1 MDNRGDTALHDA
13 PPKPV
18 AAAAAM
24 EERGRLDAYDAFFRA
39 QYDALVGFLR
49 RRSRTNE
56 DAEDAAQESFARL
69 TRYCASYPLAAW
81 KATLY
86 RIAINVVNDQS
97 RKARTHCVQ
106 QHVPLDDQ
114 EIESDQP
121 TAEEAA
127 AAAQQ
132 RALLR
137 EAILALP
144 PKCRQVYLL
153 VRLRGMTNVQAASH
167 CGISVRM
174 VEKHLASALIHI
186 RRRFGSGAPDAY
198 QEHGKRDE

>member
-1 MDNRGDTALHDA
+1 MNNRGDTALHEGPA
-13 PPKPV
+13 KPAV
-18 AAAAAM
+18 AAVV
-24 EERGRLDAYDAFFRA
+24 EEGSCLDAYDAFFRA

-56 DAEDAAQESFARL
+56 DAEDAAQESFTRL
-69 TRYCASYPLAAW
+69 TRYCASYPLVAW
-81 KATLY
+81 KSMLY
-86 RIAINVVNDQS
+86 RIAINVVNDRS

-106 QHVPLDDQ
+106 QHVPLDDL

-127 AAAQQ
+127 VTAQQ
-132 RALLR
+132 RTLLR

-153 VRLRGMTNVQAASH
+153 VRLRGMTHAQAASH

-186 RRRFGSGAPDAY
+186 RRRFGSAAPDAY
-198 QEHGKRDE
+198 QEDRKP